1 MKYSSRYPS
10 VTDLAQRA
18 RKRVPG
24 FAMDYLEGGIGEEHA
39 LRRNRTDLDNI
50 LLWPRYLRDMQ
61 QVDTGCELFG
71 KQYDLGIGIAPVGLG
86 NMMWPGIEE
95 ILASSA
101 QSANIPYIL
110 STMSTTSLEKI
121 SGLAPDVA
129 WFQLYVPAD
138 IGAMKDLITRADRAG
153 YRVLVVTVDIPV
165 GAKRDR
171 ELKNG
176 LILPFRLTPR
186 ILAQILA
193 CPEWAVRT
201 LQNGIPD
208 FVNLKPYIKAGTIKH
223 LSEYLSTF
231 LLSGVTPERISMIR
245 ELWNGPLVIKGLQSV
260 EDINQVAGLGV
271 DGVIISNHAGR
282 QLDAAPS
289 SVQALQAIPART
301 REEITVMVD
310 SGVRSGLDV
319 IRTRALGA
327 AGCFTG
333 RSFFYGVAAMGS
345 DGGRQVIEIFRDEI
359 TRTLKQLGC
368 SSFMS
373 MDSRWLHQ

>member
-1 MKYSSRYPS
+1 MKYNSRYPS
-10 VTDLAQRA
+10 VTDLAKRA
-18 RKRVPG
+18 RKRVPR

-50 LLWPRYLRDMQ
+50 LLWPRYLRDMNR
-61 QVDTGCELFG
+61 VDTGCELFG
-71 KQYDLGIGIAPVGLG
+71 KRYDLGIGISPVGLG
-86 NMMWPGIEE
+86 SMMWPGVEE
-95 ILASSA
+95 ILASAA

-110 STMSTTSLEKI
+110 STMSTTSMEKI
-121 SGLAPDVA
+121 AALAPDVA

-138 IGAMKDLITRADRAG
+138 IGAMQDLVARADRAG
-153 YRVLVVTVDIPV
+153 FRVLVVTVDIPV

-186 ILAQILA
+186 ILAQILT
-193 CPEWAVRT
+193 CPEWALRTVR
-201 LQNGIPD
+201 NGIPD
-208 FVNLKPYIKAGTIKH
+208 FVNLKPYIRAGKINH

-231 LLSGVTPERISMIR
+231 LLSGVTTERIRMIR
-245 ELWNGPLVIKGLQSV
+245 ELWKGPLVIKGLQSV
-260 EDINQVAGLGV
+260 EDVNQVIQLGV
-271 DGVIISNHAGR
+271 DGVMISNHAGR

-289 SVQALQAIPART
+289 GVQALEAIPVST
-301 REEITVMVD
+301 REDITVMVD
-310 SGVRSGLDV
+310 SGVRTGLDV

-327 AGCFTG
+327 CSCFSG
-333 RSFFYGVAAMGS
+333 RSFFYGVAAMGN

-373 MDSRWLHQ
+373 MDSGWLHP